1 MPETLNPETNLEEEV
16 NLGNLGNLPDNFY
29 TPTPKEGGGVTY
41 DSQSARQGLVDLSHY
56 TDDISKYTEYGVP
69 LGRRFDWNEVRAQNQ
84 STGEKWSRGL
94 KKAGITTFGAIAEN
108 TLGVV
113 AGLGSLL
120 SGNDYFDN
128 SVGRGIDDMNEWARE
143 EMPNYYTQEEQD
155 KSAFARLGTANFW
168 ADKALNGIA
177 YSLGSIATMALTGG
191 VGVIG
196 MASKVGST
204 ALKLG
209 STAKKAERI
218 HKLYK
223 IAKEAK
229 KAGKLSGMYQKL
241 NAAHKLR
248 RGVQAVDAG
257 LMMSLAE
264 GSVEARETKNH
275 MRETLLQDALEREGV
290 RYKSQLSD
298 QAKQDIENYAS
309 AAGNMNFGMNMAVL
323 TASNI
328 LMFGKMLGPR
338 VADAGEGA
346 VKGLV
351 KRGGKVV
358 DTQASGLGKFRRYAA
373 PFVKSGATEGTQ
385 EGLQYASNITSSDY
399 YRARFKDNGTADMM
413 GAAMGGLKR
422 TFGDTE
428 GIESIMLGV
437 ITGGIMSGGSLRK
450 HGARNEK
457 VAKVLKILN
466 DDKFVKSIDRA
477 NANDRTLSFLEQMD
491 AYNAEGDTEMAENS
505 RISALMSEISE
516 VSDAGQ
522 INLYMEKLDDAAELS
537 DEEFKEQFGYDSEAT
552 VDKYEIIEKMKSD
565 VENIV
570 ERKAVLDAMFPST
583 IRGGVSK
590 WMMSE
595 EEAKEEQS
603 SHIENLI
610 LKDTL
615 LHNAVFL
622 DKVSQKKKDLAY
634 AIAPLLPGVGQ
645 EQLEKAADSA
655 KEVYDSKI
663 KSMLEESDTAT
674 NEMQLTQEQRNEA
687 TITAI
692 QSMRI
697 NLRQYTDENDKLH
710 PMDLEKALNLLTTYY
725 GHHAH
730 QQNLFETW
738 DQLQSK
744 QGRENYLRA
753 ELESQPAMIREI
765 ADKKVDELIQST
777 IDPEELAAKTPK
789 SASRAKKNEVK
800 FRNKEIKELQEDTL
814 AKFKGQPLSTI
825 QEAINERLKHEEN
838 LPASSIEQAN
848 ALVELSILRQLA
860 VQKKSEVKLA
870 TKEVEKA
877 AIPKGRNQLE
887 RIHKALK
894 SAKGFKDQLQQ
905 VAHFI
910 NNVHNG
916 AIPTAEE
923 QALVD
928 KVVKDLKEQ
937 GYEIHDSFLPGK
949 THHPGNIVEI
959 IGVIEDSSLEPGE
972 AIYGN
977 ITSPAITKDGQ
988 QIQRAEIS
996 LKQNST
1002 EKPSTKEAEPGAE
1015 ANDPLYSAMIV
1026 EDQEKL
1032 KRVYK
1037 PKHPNVI
1044 YHHSTIEF
1052 GVDQEGVDA
1061 LNIGDKHRLKI
1072 IGRVTTEE
1080 VDVILM
1086 EYPEGVTQSDSEN
1099 PHITLSVAEGIKP
1112 FESNAAIA
1120 KAIQEGNVI
1129 VYKSNRYV
1137 DVIEGYV
1144 TKGQEDVIN
1153 RPETKTPTDPK
1164 VNIGEENENSTEW
1177 TRKEKVEEEVPV
1189 ETVEEV
1195 TENDEFTVFIESD
1208 SNRTPEQLAE
1218 AAQLMAEYSASEVTI
1233 DSLSDQDAEAMWEDI
1248 KRQKEDLTK
1257 EEENCG

>member
-1 MPETLNPETNLEEEV
+1 M
-16 NLGNLGNLPDNFY
+16 
-29 TPTPKEGGGVTY
+29 K
-41 DSQSARQGLVDLSHY
+41 
-56 TDDISKYTEYGVP
+56 
-69 LGRRFDWNEVRAQNQ
+69 RR
-84 STGEKWSRGL
+84 
-94 KKAGITTFGAIAEN
+94 
-108 TLGVV
+108 
-113 AGLGSLL
+113 
-120 SGNDYFDN
+120 
-128 SVGRGIDDMNEWARE
+128 
-143 EMPNYYTQEEQD
+143 
-155 KSAFARLGTANFW
+155 
-168 ADKALNGIA
+168 
-177 YSLGSIATMALTGG
+177 
-191 VGVIG
+191 
-196 MASKVGST
+196 
-204 ALKLG
+204 
-209 STAKKAERI
+209 
-218 HKLYK
+218 
-223 IAKEAK
+223 
-229 KAGKLSGMYQKL
+229 
-241 NAAHKLR
+241 
-248 RGVQAVDAG
+248 
-257 LMMSLAE
+257 
-264 GSVEARETKNH
+264 
-275 MRETLLQDALEREGV
+275 
-290 RYKSQLSD
+290 
-298 QAKQDIENYAS
+298 
-309 AAGNMNFGMNMAVL
+309 
-323 TASNI
+323 
-328 LMFGKMLGPR
+328 
-338 VADAGEGA
+338 
-346 VKGLV
+346 
-351 KRGGKVV
+351 
-358 DTQASGLGKFRRYAA
+358 
-373 PFVKSGATEGTQ
+373 
-385 EGLQYASNITSSDY
+385 
-399 YRARFKDNGTADMM
+399 
-413 GAAMGGLKR
+413 
-422 TFGDTE
+422 
-428 GIESIMLGV
+428 
-437 ITGGIMSGGSLRK
+437 
-450 HGARNEK
+450 
-457 VAKVLKILN
+457 
-466 DDKFVKSIDRA
+466 
-477 NANDRTLSFLEQMD
+477 
-491 AYNAEGDTEMAENS
+491 
-505 RISALMSEISE
+505 
-516 VSDAGQ
+516 
-522 INLYMEKLDDAAELS
+522 
-537 DEEFKEQFGYDSEAT
+537 
-552 VDKYEIIEKMKSD
+552 
-565 VENIV
+565 
-570 ERKAVLDAMFPST
+570 
-583 IRGGVSK
+583 
-590 WMMSE
+590 
-595 EEAKEEQS
+595 QS

-645 EQLEKAADSA
+645 EQLEKAADIA

-663 KSMLEESDTAT
+663 KSMLEESETAT

-692 QSMRI
+692 QSMRS

-753 ELESQPAMIREI
+753 ELEAQPAMIREI

-789 SASRAKKNEVK
+789 SASRAKKKEVK
-800 FRNKEIKELQEDTL
+800 ERNKEIKEIQESTL

-825 QEAINERLKHEEN
+825 QEAINERLQHEEN

-949 THHPGNIVEI
+949 PHHPGDLVEI

-1037 PKHPNVI
+1037 PKHPNAI

-1080 VDVILM
+1080 VDVLLV
-1086 EYPEGVTQSDSEN
+1086 EYPEGSTESDSEN

-1120 KAIQEGNVI
+1120 KAIQEGNVK
-1129 VYKSNRYV
+1129 VYKANKYV
-1137 DVIEGYV
+1137 NVVEGYV

-1164 VNIGEENENSTEW
+1164 VNMGEENVI
-1177 TRKEKVEEEVPV
+1177 KEKVEEEVPV

-1195 TENDEFTVFIESD
+1195 TENDEFIVFSESD
-1208 SNRTPEQLAE
+1208 SNRTEAQIAE
-1218 AAQLMAEYSASEVTI
+1218 AEQLMAEYAASEVTI

-1248 KRQKEDLTK
+1248 KRQKEDLTN